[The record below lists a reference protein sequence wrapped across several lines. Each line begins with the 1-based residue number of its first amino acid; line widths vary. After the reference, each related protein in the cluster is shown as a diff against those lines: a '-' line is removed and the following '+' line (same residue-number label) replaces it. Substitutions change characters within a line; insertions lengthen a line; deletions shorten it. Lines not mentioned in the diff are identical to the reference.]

1 MSEARASVLLVDD
14 RPENLVALE
23 ATLAPLDCDL
33 VSATSGAEAL
43 RHLLDGDFAVILLDV
58 QMPDLDGFE
67 TARYIKH
74 RERTRDI
81 PIIFVTAI
89 SKDREHVFRGYE
101 AGAVDY
107 LLKPYDPALLRS
119 KVAVF
124 LELWRAGR
132 RLRASEA
139 LQRATFDCA
148 PIGMARLDAQGRIA
162 AVNEALRETL
172 GRDEADLV
180 GRFLDELT
188 HHEDRDL
195 DADRRAELLEGR
207 IARYDIE
214 KRLLRGDGRPMPALL
229 SLSVVAAAD
238 ADAAL
243 LVQVQDLGER
253 QRAERQRELLIREQA
268 ARVEAEVI
276 SQRLRAIQR
285 VVDAALAPLPL
296 DRLLAELLRRIAE
309 VLSVDTAAMVLGE
322 DDGRH
327 VVVQAVEDADVAVRR
342 VELAPAADGLVERV
356 MRDREPVVIDDVT
369 QSPARDADL
378 GGQATTSVL
387 AVPLLLEGSVLGALI
402 VGTLFAR
409 SFSPADVSL
418 LQVAADRA
426 AVAIERARLFEREHR
441 IAQQLQRSLLP
452 ERLPYV
458 AGLRLA
464 ARYLP
469 GGAGTEVGGDWYDA
483 LALPGGR
490 LALVMGDV
498 AGRGVGAA
506 ATMGQLRSALRAYA
520 LEDVGP
526 AEVLTRLNRF
536 QLLLGEDSMATVVLL
551 VLDPRA
557 GTMRYAN
564 AGHPPPIMLAA
575 GGEPVYLEHARSAP
589 LGALDHAV
597 YTEASVDLGPGTTVV
612 VYTDGLIEQRGST
625 LDEGFARLRRALAG
639 GGEDPEQLCEA
650 ILDGTLGTATSTDD
664 VTFVVA
670 ASPATLGTSVALAL
684 PGEAGGL
691 ESMRAMLR
699 RWLAEQAAGEEEL
712 HAVTMA
718 TNEAVQNAIEHAH
731 GLGREPFEVELE
743 RDGDDVVV
751 SVRDQGRWRDGASD
765 GRGRGLPLMRALM
778 DEVEVERHAGGTTVR
793 MRRRLS
799 AAAPSPGPERR
810 RAQPRP

>member
-1 MSEARASVLLVDD
+1 MIDTPRASILLVDD

-23 ATLAPLDCDL
+23 ATLAPLDCEL
-33 VSATSGAEAL
+33 VTATSGAEAL

-58 QMPDLDGFE
+58 QMPELDGFE
-67 TARYIKH
+67 TARYIKQ

-89 SKDREHVFRGYE
+89 SKEREHVFRGYE

-107 LLKPYDPALLRS
+107 LFKPYDPELLRS

-124 LELWRAGR
+124 VELWRAGR

-139 LQRATFDCA
+139 LQRATFDSA
-148 PIGMARLDAQGRIA
+148 PIGMARLNGDGRIA
-162 AVNEALRETL
+162 AVNRALCETL
-172 GRDEADLV
+172 GRDEADLL
-180 GRFLDELT
+180 GRSLDDLT
-188 HHEDRDL
+188 HPEDRGL
-195 DADRRAELLEGR
+195 DADRRRDLVAGR
-207 IARYDIE
+207 TARYDIE
-214 KRLLRGDGRPMPALL
+214 KRLLRSGGRPMPALL
-229 SLSVVAAAD
+229 SLSVVAGAD
-238 ADAAL
+238 IEAAL
-243 LVQVQDLGER
+243 IVQVQDLAER
-253 QRAERQRELLIREQA
+253 KRAERQRELLIREQA
-268 ARVEAEVI
+268 ARVQAEAV

-309 VLSVDTAAMVLGE
+309 VLTVDTATMVLCDLE
-322 DDGRH
+322 DARH
-327 VVVQAVEDADVAVRR
+327 EIVQAVDNVDVVVRR
-342 VELAPAADGLVERV
+342 VEFEPAVGGLVERV
-356 MRDREPVVIDDVT
+356 MGDREPVVVDDVA
-369 QSPARDADL
+369 QAPELGADL
-378 GGQATTSVL
+378 GGQAATSVL

-402 VGTLFAR
+402 VGTLFGR
-409 SFSPADVSL
+409 SFGSADISL

-452 ERLPYV
+452 ERLPTV
-458 AGLRLA
+458 PGLRLA

-490 LALVMGDV
+490 LVLVMGDV

-551 VLDPRA
+551 VLDPQS
-557 GTMRYAN
+557 GTVRYAN
-564 AGHPPPIMLAA
+564 AGHPPPILI
-575 GGEPVYLEHARSAP
+575 GGEGDPVHLDGARSTP
-589 LGALDHAV
+589 LGAVDNAV
-597 YTEASVDLGPGTTVV
+597 YSEASAVLEPGATVV
-612 VYTDGLIEQRGST
+612 LYTDGLIERRGST
-625 LDEGFARLRRALAG
+625 LDEGFARLRSALAG
-639 GGEDPEQLCEA
+639 GGADPEALCEA
-650 ILDGTLGTATSTDD
+650 ILGGTLGAATSSDD

-670 ASPATLGTSVALAL
+670 NSPATLGTSVALAL
-684 PGEAGGL
+684 PGEPGGL
-691 ESMRAMLR
+691 ESMRAMVR
-699 RWLAEQAAGEEEL
+699 RWLIEQEAGDEEM

-731 GLGREPFEVELE
+731 GLSRDPFEVELS

-751 SVRDQGRWRDGASD
+751 RVRDRGRWHEGASD
-765 GRGRGLPLMRALM
+765 DRGRGLPLMRALM
-778 DEVEVERHAGGTTVR
+778 DEVEIEVLADGTMVR
-793 MRRRLS
+793 MRRRLG
-799 AAAPSPGPERR
+799 AAAPSPST
-810 RAQPRP
+810 